1 MPARPRMTLA
11 LAAGWFCLLATLIA
25 GPLLGRGYLLLL
37 DYPSGPHF
45 PDFSV
50 FPLPSS
56 GDVGNGVPLYALH
69 TALREL
75 VTTLPDKLYLVAPV
89 VLGGIGVYRL
99 VRRRLAVSALAAVYG
114 GTLCVVNPFTYDR
127 YLAGHFFFLLGYSLL
142 PWALAPLVDLVQT
155 SSRRAALVS
164 GIWILV
170 LGAISLHV
178 AGMYV
183 LLVLVAAL
191 VTWSRLGLALGA
203 VAVLVG
209 ALASAYWVLPAVF
222 SRPGPA
228 VGAADLT
235 VYETRPRGFPALP
248 TLLGMNG
255 FWRDEFTS
263 GPERHPGLYLLLVPI
278 LGLAVLGAVK
288 LLARHDVGKFA
299 IVLSLAAVAGLLLA
313 AGSSFPGAGE
323 GFRWFYAHLP
333 LFGAYREPQK
343 FLALVL
349 LGYAIFGAAGL
360 ETIVRSTTRRIRTL
374 AALAAA
380 VATTIAL
387 GYGYPIFWGFVG
399 QVHLS
404 RYPSE
409 WSAADRIMA
418 SRGEGRLLV
427 FPWHLYAV
435 WSFSDGRIVANPA
448 PSFFSHEVLAGDEA
462 GFKSVAPQSPDPFS
476 RYITELL
483 ARRVKVRAMG
493 HLVAPLGVRFVA
505 WMREADWWQYQFLS
519 RQPDLVPIYTGDGIV
534 LFENRAWRGEV
545 LGLENGS
552 VIANPS
558 ELFGSRFERE
568 AARRLYSSP
577 SLVSRVDGGLP
588 LLARS
593 LPGGRRIRPENGSF
607 VATTD
612 RCSDGWRLGDQR
624 ASCDLGAV
632 AAFPSTEDDEVAWR
646 PLAGVQLLGYVLSGL
661 ALAAAAV
668 YVARFSRGRA
678 RLTHDDRA
686 A

>member
-11 LAAGWFCLLATLIA
+11 LAAGWFCLLAVLIA

-75 VTTLPDKLYLVAPV
+75 VTTLPDKLYLIAPV

-99 VRRRLAVSALAAVYG
+99 VRRRLDVSALAAVYG
-114 GTLCVVNPFTYDR
+114 GTLFVVNPFTYDR
-127 YLAGHFFFLLGYSLL
+127 YLAGHLFFLLGYSLL
-142 PWALAPLVDLVQT
+142 PWALAPLFDLVQT
-155 SSRRAALVS
+155 SSRRAAVVS
-164 GIWILV
+164 GIWIIV

-209 ALASAYWVLPAVF
+209 ALASAYWLLPAVF
-222 SRPGPA
+222 SRPGPN

-235 VYETRPRGFPALP
+235 VYESRPRGYAVLP
-248 TLLGMNG
+248 TLIGMDG
-255 FWRDEFTS
+255 FWRDEFTT
-263 GPERHPGLYLLLVPI
+263 GPERHPALYLLLIPV
-278 LGLAVLGAVK
+278 LGLAVLGAVN
-288 LLARHDVGKFA
+288 LVARHDVGRFA
-299 IVLSLAAVAGLLLA
+299 IVLSVAAIAGLSLA
-313 AGSSFPGAGE
+313 AGSSFPGTGE
-323 GFRWFYAHLP
+323 AFRWFYAHLP

-343 FLALVL
+343 FLALVV
-349 LGYAIFGAAGL
+349 LGYAVFGAAGL
-360 ETIVRSTTRRIRTL
+360 GTIVRSTTRRIRTL
-374 AALAAA
+374 TALAAA
-380 VATTIAL
+380 AATTIAL
-387 GYGYPIFWGFVG
+387 GYGYPIFWGFAG
-399 QVHLS
+399 QVQLS

-409 WSAADRIMA
+409 WSAANRIMA
-418 SRGEGRLLV
+418 TRGEGRLLV

-448 PSFFSHEVLAGDEA
+448 RSFFSREVLAGDEA

-476 RYITELL
+476 RYVANLL
-483 ARRVKVRAMG
+483 THRAKVRALG

-519 RQPDLVPIYTGDGIV
+519 RQSDLVPVYRGDGIV

-545 LGLENGS
+545 LGLADEAA
-552 VIANPS
+552 IASPS
-558 ELFGSRFERE
+558 ELFGSRQERE

-577 SLVSRVDGGLP
+577 SLVYRVDGGLP

-593 LPGGRRIRPENGSF
+593 LPGARRVTPGRREF

-612 RCSDGWRLGDQR
+612 RCSDGWRLSDEK

-632 AAFPSTEDDEVAWR
+632 AAFPVPKVKKALWR
-646 PLAGVQLLGYVLSGL
+646 PLAGVQLLGYAFSGL
-661 ALAAAAV
+661 TFAALAV
-668 YVARFSRGRA
+668 YLARSSRVRA
-678 RLTHDDRA
+678 KLPPRDC
-686 A
+686 

>member
-1 MPARPRMTLA
+1 MPPRPRMTLP
-11 LAAGWFCLLATLIA
+11 LAAGWFCLLAVLIA
-25 GPLLGRGYLLLL
+25 GPLLGGGYLLLL

-89 VLGGIGVYRL
+89 ILGGIGVYCL

-114 GTLCVVNPFTYDR
+114 GTLFVVNPFTYDR
-127 YLAGHFFFLLGYSLL
+127 YLAGHLSFLLGYSLL
-142 PWALAPLVDLVQT
+142 PWALGPLFDLVRT
-155 SSRRAALVS
+155 SSRRAAVLA
-164 GIWILV
+164 GIWIVV

-191 VTWSRLGLALGA
+191 VTWSRLGLVLGV

-209 ALASAYWVLPAVF
+209 ALASAYWVLPAAF
-222 SRPGPA
+222 SRPGPD

-255 FWRDEFTS
+255 FWRDEFIS

-288 LLARHDVGKFA
+288 LVARHDLGRFA
-299 IVLSLAAVAGLLLA
+299 IALSLAAVAGLLLA
-313 AGSSFPGAGE
+313 AGSSFPGTAE
-323 GFRWFYAHLP
+323 AFRWFYAHLP

-343 FLALVL
+343 FLAFVL
-349 LGYAIFGAAGL
+349 LGYAILGAAGL

-374 AALAAA
+374 SLLAAA
-380 VATTIAL
+380 AATTIAL
-387 GYGYPIFWGFVG
+387 GYGYPIFWGFAG

-409 WSAADRIMA
+409 WSAANRIMA
-418 SRGEGRLLV
+418 TRGEGRLLV

-448 PSFFSHEVLAGDEA
+448 PSFFSREVLAGDEA

-476 RYITELL
+476 RYIADLV
-483 ARRVKVRAMG
+483 AHRAKVRALG

-519 RQPDLVPIYTGDGIV
+519 GQPDLEPVYRGDGIV
-534 LFENRAWRGEV
+534 LFENQAWRDQV
-545 LGLENGS
+545 LGLESGAAITS
-552 VIANPS
+552 PS
-558 ELFGSRFERE
+558 ELFGSKGERD
-568 AARRLYSSP
+568 ATRRLYSSP
-577 SLVSRVDGGLP
+577 SRVSRVDGGLP

-593 LPGGRRIRPENGSF
+593 LPGARRVTPGRGEF
-607 VATTD
+607 VSTTD
-612 RCSDGWRLGDQR
+612 RCSDGWRLGDEK
-624 ASCDLGAV
+624 ANCNLGAV
-632 AAFPSTEDDEVAWR
+632 AAFPVPEGEEALWR
-646 PLAGVQLLGYVLSGL
+646 PLAGVQLLGYALSGL
-661 ALAAAAV
+661 ALLGAAV
-668 YVARFSRGRA
+668 YLLRSAR
-678 RLTHDDRA
+678 
-686 A
+686 

>member
-1 MPARPRMTLA
+1 MTLA
-11 LAAGWFCLLATLIA
+11 FAAGWFCLLAVLIA
-25 GPLLGRGYLLLL
+25 GPLLGHGYLLLL
-37 DYPSGPHF
+37 DYPAGPHF

-99 VRRRLAVSALAAVYG
+99 VRMRLAVSALAAVYG
-114 GTLCVVNPFTYDR
+114 GTLFVVNPFTYDR
-127 YLAGHFFFLLGYSLL
+127 YLAGHLFFLLGYSLL
-142 PWALAPLVDLVQT
+142 PWALAPLFDLVQ
-155 SSRRAALVS
+155 SPSRRAAVVS
-164 GIWILV
+164 GIWIIV

-222 SRPGPA
+222 SRPGSD
-228 VGAADLT
+228 VGAADLQA
-235 VYETRPRGFPALP
+235 YETRPRGFPALP
-248 TLLGMNG
+248 TLLGVNG
-255 FWRDEFTS
+255 FWRDEFTT

-278 LGLAVLGAVK
+278 LGLAVLGAVN
-288 LLARHDVGKFA
+288 LVARHDVGRFA
-299 IVLSLAAVAGLLLA
+299 IVLSVAAVAGLLLA
-313 AGSSFPGAGE
+313 AGSSFPGTGE
-323 GFRWFYAHLP
+323 AFRWFYAHLP

-360 ETIVRSTTRRIRTL
+360 ETIVRSTTRRISTL

-380 VATTIAL
+380 AATTIAL
-387 GYGYPIFWGFVG
+387 GYGYPIFWGFAG
-399 QVHLS
+399 QVQLS
-404 RYPSE
+404 QYPSE
-409 WSAADRIMA
+409 WSAANRIMA
-418 SRGEGRLLV
+418 TRGEGRLLV

-448 PSFFSHEVLAGDEA
+448 PSFFSREVLAGDEA

-476 RYITELL
+476 RYIADLV
-483 ARRVKVRAMG
+483 AHRAKVRALG
-493 HLVAPLGVRFVA
+493 HLVAPLGIRFVA

-519 RQPDLVPIYTGDGIV
+519 RQSDLMPVYRGDGIV
-534 LFENRAWRGEV
+534 LFENRAWRGKV
-545 LGLENGS
+545 LDLENGA
-552 VIANPS
+552 VISNPS
-558 ELFGSRFERE
+558 DLFGSKGERE
-568 AARRLYSSP
+568 ATRRLYSSP
-577 SLVSRVDGGLP
+577 SIVSRVDGGLP

-593 LPGGRRIRPENGSF
+593 LPGARRVTPGKEEF
-607 VATTD
+607 VSTTD
-612 RCSDGWRLGDQR
+612 RCSDGWRLADR
-624 ASCDLGAV
+624 KASCDLGAV
-632 AAFPSTEDDEVAWR
+632 AAFPVPAADETVWR
-646 PLAGVQLLGYVLSGL
+646 PLAGVQLVGYLLSGL
-661 ALAAAAV
+661 TLAALAV
-668 YVARFSRGRA
+668 YLARSSRVRA
-678 RLTHDDRA
+678 TLS
-686 A
+686 

>member
-1 MPARPRMTLA
+1 
-11 LAAGWFCLLATLIA
+11 
-25 GPLLGRGYLLLL
+25 
-37 DYPSGPHF
+37 
-45 PDFSV
+45 
-50 FPLPSS
+50 
-56 GDVGNGVPLYALH
+56 LYALH

-114 GTLCVVNPFTYDR
+114 GTLFVVNPFTYDR
-127 YLAGHFFFLLGYSLL
+127 YLAGHLFFLLGYSLL
-142 PWALAPLVDLVQT
+142 PWALGPLFDLVRT
-155 SSRRAALVS
+155 SSRRAAVVS
-164 GIWILV
+164 GIWIIA

-209 ALASAYWVLPAVF
+209 ALASAYWLLPAVF
-222 SRPGPA
+222 SQPGPN

-278 LGLAVLGAVK
+278 LGLAVLGAVN
-288 LLARHDVGKFA
+288 LIARHDVGRFA
-299 IVLSLAAVAGLLLA
+299 IALSLAAVAGLLLA
-313 AGSSFPGAGE
+313 AGSSSPGTGE
-323 GFRWFYAHLP
+323 AFRWFYAHLP

-343 FLALVL
+343 FLALVV

-374 AALAAA
+374 TALAAA
-380 VATTIAL
+380 AATTIAL
-387 GYGYPIFWGFVG
+387 GYGYPIFWGFAG
-399 QVHLS
+399 QVQLS

-409 WSAADRIMA
+409 WSAANRIMA
-418 SRGEGRLLV
+418 TRGEGRLLV

-448 PSFFSHEVLAGDEA
+448 PSFFSREVLADDEA
-462 GFKSVAPQSPDPFS
+462 GFKSVPPQSPDPFS
-476 RYITELL
+476 RYIAELL
-483 ARRVKVRAMG
+483 ARRAKVRAMG

-519 RQPDLVPIYTGDGIV
+519 RQPDLMLVYRGNGIV
-534 LFENRAWRGEV
+534 LFENRAWRGQV
-545 LGLENGS
+545 LGLEKGAP
-552 VIANPS
+552 IANPS
-558 ELFGSRFERE
+558 ELFGSREEPE
-568 AARRLYSSP
+568 AASRLDPSP

-588 LLARS
+588 LLAQS
-593 LPGGRRIRPENGSF
+593 LPGARRVTPGREEF
-607 VATTD
+607 VSTKD
-612 RCSDGWRLGDQR
+612 RCSDGWRLGDEK
-624 ASCDLGAV
+624 ATCDLGAI
-632 AAFPSTEDDEVAWR
+632 AAFPSPDRERVVWR
-646 PLAGVQLLGYVLSGL
+646 PLVGVQLLGYALSSL
-661 ALAAAAV
+661 TLAAVAV
-668 YVARFSRGRA
+668 YLARSSRVRA
-678 RLTHDDRA
+678 KLPHDNRA